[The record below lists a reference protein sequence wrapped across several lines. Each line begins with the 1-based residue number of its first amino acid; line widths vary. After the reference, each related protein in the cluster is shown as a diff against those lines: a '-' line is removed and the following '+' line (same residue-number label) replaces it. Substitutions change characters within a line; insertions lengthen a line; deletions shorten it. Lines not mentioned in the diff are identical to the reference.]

1 MRLRGFGFPPKM
13 FLSPPK
19 MFFFPR
25 KMFLF
30 YALCSLLFWKTIPIS
45 MGFFEGHLSLT
56 SPVKCSFFTPRVV
69 LPRSGFLKKVC
80 VNVLKELVSLFIN
93 ITVSIIIMR
102 SKNTSSKQKEWHK
115 TTHIA
120 YEFKTSKTR
129 HIRRTKRWVYVHP
142 MKSLNAENRGGFEG
156 MERIRQVHFQKTGIK
171 NPPHHIGKGIFV
183 MQTSAEAGPF

>member
-13 FLSPPK
+13 FFFPPK

-69 LPRSGFLKKVC
+69 LPRSGFLKKRMSGFDFFRSNFLCLILPYVFIYSIS
-80 VNVLKELVSLFIN
+80 LKYLPATIQN
-93 ITVSIIIMR
+93 IYKREDLYHYKNNNHILCDNIVEIYSI
-102 SKNTSSKQKEWHK
+102 
-115 TTHIA
+115 
-120 YEFKTSKTR
+120 
-129 HIRRTKRWVYVHP
+129 
-142 MKSLNAENRGGFEG
+142 
-156 MERIRQVHFQKTGIK
+156 
-171 NPPHHIGKGIFV
+171 
-183 MQTSAEAGPF
+183 